1 MFRQRI
7 EEFQTVFDTIPPLLQ
22 GKCWGQDGIHYSEV
36 FLFTNT
42 SNGRQ
47 LTTGCPERKTKCHYA
62 TNKMADCCDHYRI
75 YSHLGRRIATW
86 QKGSCRQDWECAY
99 DGSWQAAA
107 S

>member
-7 EEFQTVFDTIPPLLQ
+7 EEFQMVFDTIPPLLQ

-47 LTTGCPERKTKCHYA
+47 LGALR
-62 TNKMADCCDHYRI
+62 
-75 YSHLGRRIATW
+75 GRPNVIMQPTRWPIVVTITASTATW
-86 QKGSCRQDWECAY
+86 VEG
-99 DGSWQAAA
+99 
-107 S
+107 